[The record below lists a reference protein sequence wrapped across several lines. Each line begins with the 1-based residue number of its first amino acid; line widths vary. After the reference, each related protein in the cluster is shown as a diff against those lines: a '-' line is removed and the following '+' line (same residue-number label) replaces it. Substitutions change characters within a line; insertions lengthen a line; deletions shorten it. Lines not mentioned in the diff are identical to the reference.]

1 MIKAITPHLSCS
13 LLGQII
19 IENHPSTVSS
29 HTKLNIKKNIT
40 RGIVVVLLGIS
51 QQALAH
57 IEYYDLNQGLQIG
70 DLTTAG
76 KIVSTAQYGANPV
89 VTGAGVGAATNTK
102 SDRPLNDPTQWIAP
116 NQAYTGVGN
125 FSGVTYDPAT
135 GVGTATVT
143 VNDVTDYGWG
153 DGTTATLGDTHKVDF
168 FNFRLAQAAIVTIS
182 WNVGD
187 ATAYYDSGFTLYN
200 GVGSYQGHDDAVDAL
215 NPKSSV
221 PPPTHKVQNTFDTGF
236 VTDVQGIIAPYRNTT
251 TGVPTYTGQFDA
263 LHGWGDG
270 NTAGNWSTL
279 GFNTAVHTLR
289 GTVGTDGYS
298 FDPADTLQTLT
309 ITLQPGNYTI
319 AASGALNAIGSQP
332 SFGSTNLNGVL
343 TFKAKPAPLNQT
355 IGTINITTNLA
366 VGATTTVSATSSSG
380 LAVSFSSTTPAICS
394 VTGTNLTG
402 IANGVCI
409 IAANQAGN
417 ANYNPAPQKTQSI
430 SIGGSQTITFGTMPN
445 ILVGV
450 TSNISASSSSGLPL
464 AFSTSTANICSV
476 SGSLVTGIA
485 LGICNINANQAGNA
499 NYSSASQVTKSV
511 TIVATQAISFG
522 AAPDIALSNTGTIS
536 AISSSGLPVS
546 LTSTTLGICTIS
558 GNVVKGVGPGN
569 CIIAA
574 NQLGNNNYNE
584 AAQVTQTFLI
594 KKYTQ
599 VLIFGAAPSIATG
612 KTGIVS
618 IPNGAKLSAFF
629 TWRNPVF
636 FTSTTPG
643 ICTVSA
649 NIVTGK
655 AAGIC
660 TIAANQAGNIH
671 YSVAAQV
678 TQSLTIRP

>member
-1 MIKAITPHLSCS
+1 MTKAITPYLSITS
-13 LLGQII
+13 SQTKMTTKSII
-19 IENHPSTVSS
+19 TNAIA
-29 HTKLNIKKNIT
+29 
-40 RGIVVVLLGIS
+40 VVLLGLS

-76 KIVSTAQYGANPV
+76 KIVSTAQYGTNPV
-89 VTGAGVGAATNTK
+89 VSGFGVGAATNTK
-102 SDRPLNDPTQWIAP
+102 SDRPLNDPTQWVAP
-116 NQAYTGVGN
+116 NQVYTGVGN
-125 FSGVTYDPAT
+125 FSGVTYDAAT

-153 DGTTATLGDTHKVDF
+153 DGTKTTLGDTHKVDF

-187 ATAYYDSGFTLYN
+187 ATAYYDSGFTLYK
-200 GVGSYQGHDDAVDAL
+200 GVGSYQGHDDAVDSL
-215 NPKSSV
+215 NPKAGV
-221 PPPTHKVQNTFDTGF
+221 PPVKKQNAFDIGF
-236 VTDVQGIIAPYRNTT
+236 VTDAQGITAPYRNTA
-251 TGVPTYTGQFDA
+251 TGAPTYTGQFDA
-263 LHGWGDG
+263 FHGWGDG

-279 GFNTAVHTLR
+279 EFNTAVHTLR
-289 GTVGTDGYS
+289 GTVGADGYS
-298 FDPADTLQTLT
+298 FNAADTLQTLT

-319 AASGALNAIGSQP
+319 AASGALNSIGSQP
-332 SFGSTNLNGVL
+332 SFGATNLNGVL
-343 TFKAKPAPLNQT
+343 IFKAKPTPLNQT
-355 IGTINITTNLA
+355 IGTINIIPTLA
-366 VGATTTVSATSSSG
+366 TGASTKVSATSSSG
-380 LAVSFSSTTPAICS
+380 LAVIFSSTTPAICS
-394 VTGTNLTG
+394 VTGTNVTG
-402 IANGVCI
+402 IANGTCI

-464 AFSTSTANICSV
+464 TFSTSTANICSV

-485 LGICNINANQAGNA
+485 LGNCSITANQAGNA
-499 NYSSASQVTKSV
+499 NYLAASQVTKSV
-511 TIVATQAISFG
+511 TILGTQSISFG
-522 AAPDIALSNTGTIS
+522 AAPDIAVNNAVTLSAT
-536 AISSSGLPVS
+536 SSSGLSVS
-546 LTSTTLGICTIS
+546 LTSTTLGICAIS
-558 GNVVKGVGPGN
+558 GNIVTGVGSGN

-574 NQLGNNNYNE
+574 NQAGNNNYIA

-599 VLIFGAAPSIATG
+599 VLIFSAAPSIATG

-629 TWRNPVF
+629 TWRNPVV

-649 NIVTGK
+649 TIVTGK